1 MKRILVL
8 MMVIGLIFGS
18 IATAD
23 AKKKKKKPPAPVRME
38 EVIEIPYQG
47 SNIGAATPAATGG
60 TCFVDPTLPFS
71 CKVAIPTFA
80 EASFIKVEVIDATG
94 QKAGGFISQG
104 DVDGDGISDG
114 YGQFCGAHAEPIA
127 MATPGAPVDI
137 SIYMGICSDASG
149 PSIATTGT
157 IKVTFSN
164 MP

>member
-8 MMVIGLIFGS
+8 LMIAGLIAGS
-18 IATAD
+18 VATAE
-23 AKKKKKKPPAPVRME
+23 AKKKKKKNSAPVRME
-38 EVIEIPYQG
+38 EVVEIPYTG
-47 SNIGAATPAATGG
+47 SNIGVASPAATGG
-60 TCFVDPTLPFS
+60 TCLIDQTLPFHCLS
-71 CKVAIPTFA
+71 AVPSFV
-80 EASFIKVEVIDATG
+80 EASFIKIEVADATG

-114 YGQFCGAHAEPIA
+114 YGQFCGAHPEPLA

-137 SIYMGICSDASG
+137 SLYMGICSDASG

-157 IKVTFSN
+157 ITVTFSN